1 MDSALLQVS
10 GLAAG
15 YGNKTVISDV
25 SFALAPG
32 QILAFLGHNGAGK
45 SVTLRTVMGLLPPR
59 AGNVRFDGRQIEL
72 LPVSERVAMGL
83 RMLPAG
89 RGIFHDLRVAE
100 NIDVVA
106 AYNCGPDALFRA
118 ADVYRLFPILHE
130 RRRQRA
136 GTMSGGQQQQL
147 ALALAILGKPRC
159 LLLDEPSIGLAPNL
173 VERLFAEVRDI
184 CKQHAVTAIMVEQN
198 VAAAMKVA
206 DHVMIMN
213 NGRIVFDGPP
223 DQARGSN
230 FWHYF

>member
-1 MDSALLQVS
+1 
-10 GLAAG
+10 
-15 YGNKTVISDV
+15 
-25 SFALAPG
+25 
-32 QILAFLGHNGAGK
+32 
-45 SVTLRTVMGLLPPR
+45 
-59 AGNVRFDGRQIEL
+59 VRFDGKQIET
-72 LPVSERVAMGL
+72 LPVAERVAMGM

-89 RGIFHDLRVAE
+89 RGVFHDLRVVE

-106 AYNCGPDALFRA
+106 AYNCGSDALFRP
-118 ADVYRLFPILHE
+118 ADIYRLFPILEE

-136 GTMSGGQQQQL
+136 GTLSGGQQQQL

-159 LLLDEPSIGLAPNL
+159 LMLDEPSIGLAPNL

-223 DQARGSN
+223 AQARGSN